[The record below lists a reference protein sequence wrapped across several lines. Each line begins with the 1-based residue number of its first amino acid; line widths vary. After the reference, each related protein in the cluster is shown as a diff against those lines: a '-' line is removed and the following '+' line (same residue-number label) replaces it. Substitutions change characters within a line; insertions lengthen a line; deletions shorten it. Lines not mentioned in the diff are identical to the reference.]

1 MAAKKSFLDLEK
13 IESELLKYGVE
24 DVDSEIEK
32 IEKQVKSTLN
42 SYKEKNKI
50 AREQYKNAV
59 PFSEVYESTVSLN
72 LPAWVLKKIDSARIF
87 GDSKQMLIFPD
98 GEKYQINNPLNNL
111 SGGDW
116 LNFTTSVF
124 STFYTTNGK
133 DSYAHDIRKIH
144 PSPKPPQLMKEIIE
158 FFTKENELVFD
169 YFMGVGGSLL
179 GAGLCNRKAIGIDL
193 NEKYIEAYKNAAKE
207 IGVDIFSTKCGDCLE
222 ILNNE
227 KEMESLLSDEKIS
240 LVLIDPPYANMMSKE
255 KTGGDIAVY
264 GNKATPFTNDERDF
278 GNLSQTAFFDSLK
291 QSVELV
297 LPYIKKHGYI
307 VIFIKDLQ
315 PNKKELNLL
324 HADIIKKINEIPNLN
339 YKGLRIWAD
348 RSAKLF
354 PYGYPFS
361 FVANQIHQYIL
372 VFRKEK

>member
-72 LPAWVLKKIDSARIF
+72 LPDWVLKKIDSARIF

-264 GNKATPFTNDERDF
+264 GNKATPFTNDVRDF

>member
-1 MAAKKSFLDLEK
+1 MAAKKSYLDLEK
-13 IESELLKYGVE
+13 IKSELLKYGVE

-32 IEKQVKSTLN
+32 IEKLIKSTLN
-42 SYKEKNKI
+42 SYKDKNKI
-50 AREQYKNAV
+50 AREQYKNAI
-59 PFSEVYESTVSLN
+59 PFFEVYKSIVSLN
-72 LPAWVLKKIDSARIF
+72 LPGWVLKKIDSARIF
-87 GDSKQMLIFPD
+87 GDSKQMIIFPD

-133 DSYAHDIRKIH
+133 DSYAHNIRKIH
-144 PSPKPPQLMKEIIE
+144 PSPKPPQLMKEIID
-158 FFTKENELVFD
+158 FFTKENEIVFD

-179 GAGLCNRKAIGIDL
+179 GAGLCKRKAIGIDL

-222 ILNNE
+222 ILNDK
-227 KEMESLLSDEKIS
+227 KEMHSLLKDEKIS

-255 KTGGDIAVY
+255 KTGADINVY
-264 GNKATPFTNDERDF
+264 GNVATPFTNDERDF
-278 GNLSQTAFFDSLK
+278 GNLPIQDFYNSLK
-291 QSVELV
+291 KSVELI
-297 LPYIKKHGYI
+297 LPYIKKHGHL
-307 VIFIKDLQ
+307 VIFIKDMQ
-315 PNKKELNLL
+315 PHKKETNLL
-324 HADIIKKINEIPNLN
+324 HAYIIQKLNEISNLN
-339 YKGLRIWAD
+339 YKGLKIWAD

-372 VFRKEK
+372 IFRKEE

>member
-1 MAAKKSFLDLEK
+1 MATKKSFLDLEK

-207 IGVDIFSTKCGDCLE
+207 IGVNIFSTKCGDCLE

-227 KEMESLLSDEKIS
+227 KEMNSLLRDEKIS

-278 GNLSQTAFFDSLK
+278 GNLNQTVFFDSLK

-297 LPYIKKHGYI
+297 FPYIKKHGYI

-324 HADIIKKINEIPNLN
+324 HADIIEKLNEIPNLN

-348 RSAKLF
+348 NSAKLF

>member
-50 AREQYKNAV
+50 AREQYKNAI

-193 NEKYIEAYKNAAKE
+193 NEKYIETYKNAAKE

>member
-13 IESELLKYGVE
+13 IKSELLKYGVE
-24 DVDSEIEK
+24 DVVSEIEK

-87 GDSKQMLIFPD
+87 GDSKQMIIFPD

-179 GAGLCNRKAIGIDL
+179 GAGLCNRNAIGIDL
-193 NEKYIEAYKNAAKE
+193 NQKYIDAYKLAAKE
-207 IGVDIFSTKCGDCLE
+207 IGVGIFSTKCGDCLE

-255 KTGGDIAVY
+255 KTGADINVY
-264 GNKATPFTNDERDF
+264 GNVATPFTNDERDF

-291 QSVELV
+291 QSLELV